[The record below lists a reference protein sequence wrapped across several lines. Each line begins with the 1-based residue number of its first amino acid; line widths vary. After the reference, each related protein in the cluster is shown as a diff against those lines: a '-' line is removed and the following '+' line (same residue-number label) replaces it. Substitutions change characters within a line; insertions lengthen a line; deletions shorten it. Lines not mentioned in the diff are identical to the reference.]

1 MFIMACSFGI
11 HFPLSIFVD
20 DLCFKMTEF
29 IPNPHE
35 KNPIL
40 NLFLR
45 CLQNNSYFPVFE
57 EGSLQFTFT
66 PWIQLSCLLFLLL
79 I

>member
-1 MFIMACSFGI
+1 
-11 HFPLSIFVD
+11 
-20 DLCFKMTEF
+20 
-29 IPNPHE
+29 
-35 KNPIL
+35 
-40 NLFLR
+40 
-45 CLQNNSYFPVFE
+45 LQNNSYFPVFE